1 MSSEGSA
8 SEFRLNVLNPDGRDP
23 EQDFRAGV
31 LDPRAH
37 APVNFHAYAAC
48 CGGFFLREVNR
59 AIAEARPVLLLLR
72 GDFRASERALAKLK
86 KAGLPVA
93 VSLKETGLHQIAGQ
107 LDDRARLT
115 RFSEIV
121 RAADG
126 YVAPTLEAADLAR
139 TLREDAGSVEFIP
152 TPYPL
157 HDPQWDLSRPVAERQ
172 GIFLGTR
179 EWNVPSRNHAAALLA
194 AKRLGEPVT
203 VYCCEGRR
211 EERLLAALDFRPG
224 QLTDPHASG
233 QLPRLFAGGGGPQ
246 NRVATRHQFRARPGG
261 GRRAALPAPV
271 CGREWGD
278 RAGGVSRNGAGTS
291 AGWRVCWRRRGVC

>member
-1 MSSEGSA
+1 M
-8 SEFRLNVLNPDGRDP
+8 
-23 EQDFRAGV
+23 
-31 LDPRAH
+31 
-37 APVNFHAYAAC
+37 
-48 CGGFFLREVNR
+48 
-59 AIAEARPVLLLLR
+59 IAR
-72 GDFRASERALAKLK
+72 G
-86 KAGLPVA
+86 
-93 VSLKETGLHQIAGQ
+93 
-107 LDDRARLT
+107 LT

-139 TLREDAGSVEFIP
+139 TLREDASSVEFIP

-157 HDPQWDLSRPVAERQ
+157 HDPQWNLSRPVAERQ

-224 QLTDPHASG
+224 QLTIRTRRDSYRDYLRVVAGHKIVWQLDTSFVPG
-233 QLPRLFAGGGGPQ
+233 QVAGDALLCRLPCVGGNGAIE
-246 NRVATRHQFRARPGG
+246 RVAFPEWCGHERRVEGLLEAAGSLLGDAERYAAAVEESQ
-261 GRRAALPAPV
+261 RRAAERLSFA
-271 CGREWGD
+271 GAARELE
-278 RAGGVSRNGAGTS
+278 RFFARIARS
-291 AGWRVCWRRRGVC
+291 